1 MSHFRRGVLALCIAA
16 AAASAWVRNAA
27 AAERLTPPGI
37 GVRATDLDGTVYVDA
52 KGRTLYVAPR
62 DEEGASRCDD
72 TRYVKATRT
81 ISSISYYL
89 ADADRRRTCVES
101 WPPLLASER
110 DKPVD
115 DWTVIQRPDGLRQW
129 AFRGKAVYRSILDQ
143 APGDV
148 NGHTTG
154 PSGRQGYMPL
164 TRSLGLPP
172 GITTRMTQWGRVL
185 APGEGSGILYVQDG
199 APQAQRASCDVVC
212 RSTWKP
218 VLAPAGIEVKGDWS
232 AVSTGRGVQQWAYRG
247 QALFAAARLRES
259 IHDPPMEAQGWL
271 PAVYRPRPAAPSDIT
286 VTTTAAGRVYADRQG
301 RTVYF
306 FSCVE
311 ETVDHQFCD
320 VLGTTPMTRL
330 AMCGGPEKCMR
341 TWRPVLVSRKAH
353 SANRTWT
360 IVKVD
365 PKTGARIGDSRPDGL
380 SVWAY
385 RGRPLYT
392 YYLDQEPGDAY
403 GYGIENRGSFQVDII
418 NLEFQTADTEIN

>member
-1 MSHFRRGVLALCIAA
+1 MRQFRWGALALAFAA
-16 AAASAWVRNAA
+16 ATAGAWVQPA

-37 GVRATDLDGTVYVDA
+37 GERVTDLDGIVYVDA
-52 KGRTLYVAPR
+52 RGHTLYTAPR
-62 DEEGASRCDD
+62 EEEGASKCDD

-89 ADADRRRTCVES
+89 VDPERRRTCVES

-110 DKPVD
+110 DKPVGG
-115 DWTVIQRPDGLRQW
+115 WTVIQRPDGGRQW
-129 AFRGKAVYRSILDQ
+129 AFRGKTVYRSVLDQ
-143 APGDV
+143 SPGDV

-172 GITTRMTQWGRVL
+172 GMTTRMTQWGRVL
-185 APGEGSGILYVQDG
+185 APAEGSGILYVWERT
-199 APQAQRASCDVVC
+199 AQLRKASCDVIC
-212 RSTWKP
+212 RSAWKP
-218 VLAPAGIEVKGDWS
+218 LLAPAGVEPKGDWS
-232 AVSTGRGVQQWAYRG
+232 AVSTGRGVQQWAYKG
-247 QALFAAARLRES
+247 QPLFAAARLRES
-259 IHDPPMEAQGWL
+259 IHDPPLEAPGWR
-271 PAVYRPRPAAPSDIT
+271 PAVYQPRPAAPSDIT
-286 VTTTAAGRVYADRQG
+286 ITTTAAGRVYADRQG

-311 ETVDHQFCD
+311 ETLDRQFCD
-320 VLGTTPMTRL
+320 VLGTTPKTRL

-341 TWRPVLVSRKAH
+341 TWRPVLASPKAK

-365 PKTGARIGDSRPDGL
+365 PQTGARIPDNRREGL

-392 YYLDQEPGDAY
+392 YVLDQEPGDAY
-403 GYGIENRGSFQVDII
+403 GYGIENRGSFQVEMI